1 MPLSG
6 SAGMA
11 PTVRMPCGAGA
22 PQLTSLARTR
32 RATTKVGK
40 ALAVPS
46 HVSSGMAQAVVKA
59 WDPAREDKSKG
70 A

>member
-22 PQLTSLARTR
+22 SQLTSLAHTR

-40 ALAVPS
+40 ALVVLS
-46 HVSSGMAQAVVKA
+46 HVLSRMAQAVVKA
-59 WDPAREDKSKG
+59 WDPAQEDKSKG
-70 A
+70 T